1 MVRAMIRR
9 TDNHDEAVHFQLGRF
24 AQQNS
29 EWFYLTR
36 EEGQRGPFAS
46 KEDAEGD
53 LTEFIVYLNDIEGTD
68 Y

>member
-1 MVRAMIRR
+1 M
-9 TDNHDEAVHFQLGRF
+9 VHFQLGRF

-36 EEGQRGPFAS
+36 EEGQRGPFTS

-53 LTEFIVYLNDIEGTD
+53 LAEFIIYLNGTEGTD
-68 Y
+68 C

>member
-1 MVRAMIRR
+1 MVSAMVRQ
-9 TDNHDEAVHFQLGRF
+9 TDNHEEAVHFQSGRF

-36 EEGQRGPFAS
+36 EAGQRGPFAR

-53 LTEFIVYLNDIEGTD
+53 LTAFIIYLNDIEATD

>member
-1 MVRAMIRR
+1 MVSAMIRQ
-9 TDNHDEAVHFQLGRF
+9 TDNYNEVVHFQVGRF

-29 EWFYLTR
+29 EWYYLTR

-53 LTEFIVYLNDIEGTD
+53 LTAFIVDLNDIEGTD

>member
-9 TDNHDEAVHFQLGRF
+9 TDNHNEMVHFQLGRF

-36 EEGQRGPFAS
+36 EEGQRGPFTS

-53 LTEFIVYLNDIEGTD
+53 LAEFIIYLNGTEGTD
-68 Y
+68 C